1 LNTLAPNNATPLA
14 GISLPEGVNMNRLCR
29 VLAVST
35 IALTLTGS
43 VAVAQDQDHHDD
55 QNHHQQYVKHDEWKK
70 GQKIRQEDWSRGEQV
85 DWHAHHFRRPPSGY
99 EWRQVDGNYIL
110 ARPSDG
116 AIFSVTVG
124 R

>member
-1 LNTLAPNNATPLA
+1 MNAF
-14 GISLPEGVNMNRLCR
+14 CR
-29 VLAVST
+29 VFAVSAL
-35 IALTLTGS
+35 ALTLTGS
-43 VAVAQDQDHHDD
+43 VAIAQDHPDD
-55 QNHHQQYVKHDEWKK
+55 HHQQYVKHEEWKK
-70 GQKIRQEDWSRGEQV
+70 GAKIRNEDWARGEQV
-85 DWHAHHFRRPPSGY
+85 DWHAHHLRRPPAGY